1 MDKHTFLKRDNKS
14 IPVLGSTSIGVQII
28 NKMKKYLLFSL
39 LAIAALSFNSCE
51 KFLELEPESQGIAVN
66 NTSSDSIFF
75 KSATEAEAALAGA
88 YSDFKN
94 EYFELDYFVNGDAQ
108 SDDAYAGADNPA
120 NFQIDD
126 YKLDAT
132 NSNVSRDW
140 RYLYATIGKCNTV
153 INNVGSVNDPAM
165 SASRKEEII
174 GEASFIRAFM
184 YFQAVQLWGDVPL
197 QLKEVKS
204 ISAANLDEIYAQI
217 FPARAPQAEVYAQI
231 IADLESALAKVPGNT
246 IHKGFISKGVVN
258 AVLAKVYAT
267 QEPKDWTKVKQYCDA
282 VIAGGYTLLA
292 DYDQLWALSNENTT
306 EAIFEINYNGG
317 STDGNWGTKMFR
329 GLDWKKF
336 NIPSNDLLAAFD
348 AEGDGKR
355 KNASVVFDN
364 VSGKWSDPNYP
375 QTQYPFINKWRNF
388 QEGSNQNYIF
398 IRLADILLLK
408 AEAMNELG
416 DQAGAAVLVNQI
428 RARVNLA
435 ATTASTQA
443 DMRLAIEKE
452 RRLELAF
459 EGHRWF
465 DLKRTGRAIEV
476 MSNVK
481 GPNGVALNYNL
492 TPERLVWPIPQ
503 AELDKNIKLRQNSG
517 Y

>member
-1 MDKHTFLKRDNKS
+1 
-14 IPVLGSTSIGVQII
+14 
-28 NKMKKYLLFSL
+28 MKKYFLFSV
-39 LAIAALSFNSCE
+39 IALGALMLNSCE

-66 NTSSDSIFF
+66 NTSSDSILF
-75 KSATEAEAALAGA
+75 KSASEAEAALAGA

-94 EYFELDYFVNGDAQ
+94 EYYQLDYFVNGDAQ

-140 RYLYATIGKCNTV
+140 RYLYSTIGKCNTV
-153 INNVGSVNDPAM
+153 INNVRAVNDPAM
-165 SASRKEEII
+165 SAARKEQIV

-184 YFQAVQLWGDVPL
+184 YFQATQLWGDVPL
-197 QLKEVKS
+197 QLKEVKT
-204 ISAANLDEIYAQI
+204 ISAANLEEIYPQI
-217 FPARAPQAEVYAQI
+217 FPARAPQVDVFAQI
-231 IADLESALAKVPGNT
+231 IADLEIALEKVPASAA
-246 IHKGFISKGVVN
+246 HKGFATKGAVN
-258 AVLAKVYAT
+258 ALLAKVYAT
-267 QEPKDWTKVKQYCDA
+267 QVPQDWNKVRDYCDA

-292 DYDQLWALSNENTT
+292 DYNQLWALGNENTT
-306 EAIFEINYNGG
+306 ESIFEINYDGG
-317 STDGNWGTKMFR
+317 APDGNWGTKMFR

-348 AEGDGKR
+348 AENDTKR
-355 KNASVVFDN
+355 KNASVIFED
-364 VSGKWSDPNYP
+364 VSGKWSDPHYP
-375 QTQYPFINKWRNF
+375 QNKYPFINKWRNF

-408 AEAMNELG
+408 AEALNELG
-416 DQAGAAVLVNQI
+416 DQPGAAALVNQI
-428 RARVNLA
+428 RTRVNLGPTPA
-435 ATTASTQA
+435 ITQA
-443 DMRLAIEKE
+443 ELRLAIEKE

-476 MSNVK
+476 INQVK
-481 GPNGVALNYNL
+481 GADGQLIGYNL
-492 TPERLVWPIPQ
+492 SANRLVWPVPQ
-503 AELDKNIKLRQNSG
+503 AELDKNIRLQQNAG